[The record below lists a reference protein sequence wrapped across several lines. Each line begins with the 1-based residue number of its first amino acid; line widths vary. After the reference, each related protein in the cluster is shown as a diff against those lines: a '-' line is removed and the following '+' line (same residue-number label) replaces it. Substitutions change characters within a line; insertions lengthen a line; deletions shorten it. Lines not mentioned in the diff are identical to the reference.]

1 MDGGAETHL
10 RLRPAAEYMETVYEF
25 TTGKNDWNTF
35 EIGLEDEHIVVR
47 DETGRVELEES
58 DIDEL
63 IRGLDET
70 RRRLRE
76 KQREPTAKRPAEGA
90 GEKDGDAGDGE

>member
-1 MDGGAETHL
+1 
-10 RLRPAAEYMETVYEF
+10 METVYEF

-47 DETGRVELEES
+47 DETGRVEL
-58 DIDEL
+58 DDADVDEL
-63 IRGLDET
+63 VRGLDQA

-76 KQREPTAKRPAEGA
+76 KQRDPTAKRPVDA
-90 GEKDGDAGDGE
+90 GEDADDEDTSDGG